1 MLSINNIN
9 VSYGKVQVLHD
20 VSLKVNEGEICA
32 LFGRNGAGKTTLLKS
47 YVGLLPI
54 TNGSV
59 KFNNKEITN
68 MEADK
73 VCALGIGLAFQERM
87 VFPTLSVMEHF
98 KLATTNAFNGKD
110 LDKILKEVLDLFPD
124 LKPHVN
130 DRGVTLSGGEAQMVK
145 LAMAIVRRPKLLLLD
160 EPLTGLSGKNV
171 HKLTDKLHELKGE
184 MTVLIAEQNI
194 RSALELA
201 DNFLIIKDGTII
213 HQDTVKDI
221 NKDEEVVR
229 KYILS

>member
-9 VSYGKVQVLHD
+9 VSYGKTQVLYD

-32 LFGRNGAGKTTLLKS
+32 VFGRNGAGKTTLLKS

-54 TNGSV
+54 TSGSV
-59 KFNNKEITN
+59 EFNNKEITN

-73 VCALGIGLAFQERM
+73 VCALGIGFAFQERM
-87 VFPTLSVMEHF
+87 VFPTLSVTEHF
-98 KLATTNAFNGKD
+98 KLATTNAFNGKN

-124 LKPHVN
+124 LKLHIN
-130 DRGVTLSGGEAQMVK
+130 DRGVTLSGGEGQMVK

-160 EPLTGLSGKNV
+160 EPTTGLSGKNV
-171 HKLTDKLHELKGE
+171 RKLTDKLHELKGE
-184 MTVLIAEQNI
+184 MTVLVAEQNI

-201 DNFLIIKDGTII
+201 DNFFIIKDGAII
-213 HQDTVKDI
+213 HQDTIKGID
-221 NKDEEVVR
+221 KDEELVR
-229 KYILS
+229 KYILD